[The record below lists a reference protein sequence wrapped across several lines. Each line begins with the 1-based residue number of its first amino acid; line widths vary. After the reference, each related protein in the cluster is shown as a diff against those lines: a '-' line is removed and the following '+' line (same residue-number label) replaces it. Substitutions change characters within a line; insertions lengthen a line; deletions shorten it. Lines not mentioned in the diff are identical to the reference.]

1 MKINYF
7 NFKPW
12 KNKWLIT
19 NEQGRYAI
27 VPNEEFQNL
36 IHGRYEQ
43 ISEEFLE
50 ELKRKY
56 FIFDENEEWIV
67 PEKFASKASNTPFIG
82 EKLYGKVKYT
92 ICNGK
97 IVYRD

>member
-50 ELKRKY
+50 ELKR
-56 FIFDENEEWIV
+56 N
-67 PEKFASKASNTPFIG
+67 
-82 EKLYGKVKYT
+82 
-92 ICNGK
+92 
-97 IVYRD
+97 R

>member
-43 ISEEFLE
+43 ISEEFFRGVKTEVL
-50 ELKRKY
+50 Y
-56 FIFDENEEWIV
+56 F
-67 PEKFASKASNTPFIG
+67 
-82 EKLYGKVKYT
+82 
-92 ICNGK
+92 
-97 IVYRD
+97 

>member
-12 KNKWLIT
+12 ENKWLIT

-36 IHGRYEQ
+36 IHERYEQ

-50 ELKRKY
+50 ELKQK
-56 FIFDENEEWIV
+56 
-67 PEKFASKASNTPFIG
+67 
-82 EKLYGKVKYT
+82 
-92 ICNGK
+92 
-97 IVYRD
+97 